1 MPTEIIW
8 DTTETDRKQLAEYKK
23 ELKDKIKLFS
33 DLFEEFQDDHCLP
46 LEEYVEEGWD
56 EERFKVE
63 FGNIFRLVDDINR
76 IKSKFLIIKKE
87 IELEYLQ
94 KSINGLKERFNP
106 K

>member
-1 MPTEIIW
+1 MPKFNTVEPPIIQ
-8 DTTETDRKQLAEYKK
+8 KKK
-23 ELKDKIKLFS
+23 ELKDKIKLFT
-33 DLFEEFQDDHCLP
+33 DLFEAFQDDHCLP

-76 IKSKFLIIKKE
+76 IKARILIKKKE
-87 IELEYLQ
+87 IELYNIQ
-94 KSINGLKERFNP
+94 QCINSLKERFNP